1 MSARAP
7 GRPRSES
14 ARRAILGAATS
25 LTARDGYG
33 RLTIEAIAREAG
45 VSKQTIY
52 RWWPTK
58 AAVVLEALNDAA
70 STIAPP
76 SDTGSLEGD
85 LRLFLRRSV
94 AGASGRNA
102 HLLAALMAAAQLD
115 EAFAE
120 SFRSGFLARRRQVL
134 RELLERGRQRG
145 EMADRADPGFLTE
158 LVFGGLWYRML
169 AGNAQID
176 RRFAD
181 KLTDAVL
188 TLATAPPPR

>member
-1 MSARAP
+1 M
-7 GRPRSES
+7 
-14 ARRAILGAATS
+14 
-25 LTARDGYG
+25 
-33 RLTIEAIAREAG
+33 
-45 VSKQTIY
+45 SKQTIY

-58 AAVVLEALNDAA
+58 AAIVLEALNDAA
-70 STIAPP
+70 TAIAPA

-115 EAFAE
+115 DAFAE

-134 RELLERGRQRG
+134 RDLLERSRQRG
-145 EMADRADPGFLTE
+145 ELARRADPAFLTE
-158 LVFGGLWYRML
+158 LVFAALWYRIL
-169 AGNAQID
+169 AGNAPID

-181 KLTDAVL
+181 QLTDAVL
-188 TLATAPPPR
+188 ALATASPPR